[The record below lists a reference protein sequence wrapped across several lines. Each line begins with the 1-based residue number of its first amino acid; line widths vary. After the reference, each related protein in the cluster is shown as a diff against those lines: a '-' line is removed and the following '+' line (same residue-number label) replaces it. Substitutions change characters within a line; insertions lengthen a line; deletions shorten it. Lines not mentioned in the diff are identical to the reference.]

1 MMAYMPQTNINP
13 VKLVVAL
20 TLTLLIN
27 VPFGYWR
34 AYARNNNRKIEWI
47 MAVHAP
53 VPLIVMLRKWVEIM
67 LSLDYIVAI
76 IAFVVMYFVGQR
88 LGGKIYTRLASSGC
102 IDTSRNL
109 LYDVVKFQ
117 RLSPCKV

>member
-1 MMAYMPQTNINP
+1 MTAYMSLTNINL
-13 VKLVVAL
+13 VKLVIAL

-27 VPFGYWR
+27 VLFGYWR

-47 MAVHAP
+47 IAVHAP